1 MCGLVGAMSLIS
13 NSENK
18 ISEEILVKMRDT
30 MIHRGPDGA
39 GIWISDNKRIGLA
52 HRRLSIIDLSESASQ
67 PMANKAGN
75 LHIVFNGEI
84 YNHAEIRSELNAIR
98 KFQWQTHHSDTE
110 VIINAFEQWGLE
122 CLQRFRG
129 MFAIAIWDSQNEK
142 LWLIRDRLGIKPLY
156 YSFHSGKI
164 TFASE
169 IKALLA
175 DPKQHRSVNEK
186 ALFNYLSFLTAPAP
200 DTLFEGISK
209 LPPASWL
216 SVDGDGKINQ
226 GRYWDPLDQQVN
238 IADTSEDKIAQMVID
253 ELRSSVLLHKESDVP
268 LGVFLSGG
276 IDSSTITAILSET
289 ANKETFENKI
299 KSFSIG
305 YEGDYKSYRNE
316 LEFAKFLAKD
326 VGAEY
331 HQKLLT
337 VNDLINFLPDMI
349 KLQDEPIADP
359 VCFPVFFVSKLAK
372 DNKISVCQ
380 VGEGADELFFGY
392 PGWKTLLRLEKLN
405 LLPIPGFIK
414 KTCLKIMYFI
424 GKENKFSYEWLRRGI
439 LDQPI
444 FWGGAEAFT
453 NNHKHRLLSSRLRKK
468 FANKTSWEVIK
479 PIRERFEKKNK
490 MKSSESNW
498 MTYLDINFRLPELL
512 LMRVDKMCMG
522 VSLEARVPFLDHK
535 VVELAMSIPEKLKI
549 KNGTLKYILKK
560 AVCNIIPLKIIK
572 RKKQGFGVPIHEW
585 FFNELED
592 KIRKDLENFCDKTDF
607 FDKKE
612 VLLLIAN
619 KNAVQV
625 WYLYNFALWWN
636 EYIDE

>member
-1 MCGLVGAMSLIS
+1 MCGLVGAMSLTS

-39 GIWISDNKRIGLA
+39 GIWISDNKRIGFA

-98 KFQWQTHHSDTE
+98 EFEWQTDHSDTE

-175 DPKQHRSVNEK
+175 DPQQRRSVNEK

-226 GRYWDPLDQQVN
+226 GRYWDPLDHQVN
-238 IADTSEDKIAQMVID
+238 IADSSEDKIAQMVLD
-253 ELRSSVLLHKESDVP
+253 ELRSSVLLHKVSDVP

-276 IDSSTITAILSET
+276 IDSSTITTILSET
-289 ANKETFENKI
+289 DNKETFENKI

-331 HQKLLT
+331 HQKLLN

-392 PGWKTLLRLEKLN
+392 PGWKTLLKLEKLN

-453 NNHKHRLLSSRLRKK
+453 NNHKHRLLSRRLRKK

-479 PIRERFEKKNK
+479 PIRERFQKKNK
-490 MKSSESNW
+490 MNSSESNW

-512 LMRVDKMCMG
+512 LMRVDKMSMG

-549 KNGTLKYILKK
+549 KNGTLKYMLKK
-560 AVCNIIPLKIIK
+560 AVGNIIPLKIIK

-585 FFNELED
+585 FFNELGD

-612 VLLLIAN
+612 VLLLITN
-619 KNAVQV
+619 KNAAQV